1 MKNKQIVLH
10 QYYRLKE
17 VIIIST
23 DIYYTPI
30 DKVSGEVWC
39 GRAQQKTLDVYKE
52 TDAMGYD
59 LQISEDHVNLAVW
72 NKLDTRVLTNMNGS
86 AILDSSGNPTIV
98 LDKGIK
104 STGFPLDEWDRC
116 VHDAIVSLVVVGK
129 CKMLHPAEILK
140 VVCGIPS
147 TESFT
152 PTDNLLKKVDASV
165 QKISMTKI
173 RLNFTR
179 EAQGSQ
185 KKVYS
190 RCRSEK
196 FRNGDFMIDAYLLPI
211 EIDYSREKPYRYLGD
226 PDVWDD
232 LPALYR
238 YASPKKQIAS
248 IKLNESNIFDT
259 KATVRSA
266 GGPKK
271 LYIRNDERA
280 VVLEHYLHRR
290 INAMYSRKVSNVIL
304 IETMFKEVHL
314 VETSIDELDKYQ
326 KNKIMKKIEI
336 LLDIWIEK
344 GFIASW
350 KWDHAVRE
358 NKGFGDADIKKRVLK
373 KGKLIIGLL
382 EKSKRFMNEETSLF
396 Q

>member
-10 QYYRLKE
+10 QYYRLEE

-52 TDAMGYD
+52 TEAMGYD
-59 LQISEDHVNLAVW
+59 FQMSEDYVNLAVW
-72 NKLDTRVLTNMNGS
+72 NKSDTRVLTDRNGI

-152 PTDNLLKKVDASV
+152 PADNLLKKVDASV

-185 KKVYS
+185 RKMYS
-190 RCRSEK
+190 HCRSEK

-248 IKLNESNIFDT
+248 IKLNECNILDT
-259 KATVRSA
+259 KTTASD
-266 GGPKK
+266 GQKK
-271 LYIRNDERA
+271 LYIRKDGRA
-280 VVLEHYLHRR
+280 IVLEHYLHRR
-290 INAMYSRKVSNVIL
+290 INSMYSPKISHTIL
-304 IETMFKEVHL
+304 VEPMFKELHF

-326 KNKIMKKIEI
+326 KNKIMKKIET
-336 LLDIWIEK
+336 LLDIWTEK

-350 KWDHAVRE
+350 RWDHAVRE
-358 NKGFGDADIKKRVLK
+358 NQGFGDADIKKRVLK
-373 KGKLIIGLL
+373 KGKLIIGLP
-382 EKSKRFMNEETSLF
+382 EKSKRFMNKEASLS